1 MGVISDAFAAR
12 LDEMRERHA
21 RTDEELRQHRAR
33 CLEILAEMQA
43 IARDME
49 DC

>member
-1 MGVISDAFAAR
+1 MGVISDSFRAR

-33 CLEILAEMQA
+33 CFELLEEMKA
-43 IARDME
+43 ITKEME
-49 DC
+49 EL